1 MTAQTTAV
9 IAKKTSP
16 LNYLELAQALDSTA
30 LLALAALT
38 TGATVRDAADILA
51 EACERGNAVTAT
63 TTGLATHVDA

>member
-30 LLALAALT
+30 LIALAALT
-38 TGATVRDAADILA
+38 SGATVRDAADILA

>member
-30 LLALAALT
+30 LIALAALT

>member
-1 MTAQTTAV
+1 MTATTTAV

-30 LLALAALT
+30 LIALAALT

>member
-30 LLALAALT
+30 LTALAALT

-51 EACERGNAVTAT
+51 EVCERGNAVTAT

>member
-16 LNYLELAQALDSTA
+16 LNYLELAQVLDSTA
-30 LLALAALT
+30 LTALAALT
-38 TGATVRDAADILA
+38 TGATARDAADILA

>member
-1 MTAQTTAV
+1 MTAQTTAA

-16 LNYLELAQALDSTA
+16 LNYLELAQEIDNAGLI
-30 LLALAALT
+30 ALAALT

-51 EACERGNAVTAT
+51 EVCERGNAVTAT